1 MKKHKV
7 KTLLKIS
14 RKNAKKDIQ
23 ADLTKALQEV
33 VGKFGKTSKK
43 LDKTIKRS
51 AIKLAKELS
60 KELNLQPETDAKETA
75 AAGTEAKAV
84 RAPQKAAAP
93 KTPKSAKK
101 ETSAES

>member
-60 KELNLQPETDAKETA
+60 KELDLPAIEKETA
-75 AAGTEAKAV
+75 TTEIKAV
-84 RAPQKAAAP
+84 QPPKKAAAA
-93 KTPKSAKK
+93 KTAKAPK
-101 ETSAES
+101 ETPAES